1 MNSRE
6 TVALLQENAEA
17 IRGFGATS
25 LYLYGSTARDEL
37 RDDSDVDLFLD
48 YNRTVDGTFSLINL
62 IQLENHLKQL
72 LRRDV
77 DLSTRDG
84 LHPLLRA
91 DIERSS
97 VRVF

>member
-25 LYLYGSTARDEL
+25 LYLYGSAARGEL
-37 RDDSDVDLFLD
+37 RADSDVDLFLD
-48 YNRTVDGTFSLINL
+48 YNRTSDGTFSLINL
-62 IQLENHLKQL
+62 IQLENHLKHL

>member
-1 MNSRE
+1 MNAKE
-6 TVALLQENAEA
+6 TIVLLQENANA

-25 LYLYGSTARDEL
+25 LYLYGSTVRDET

-48 YNRTVDGTFSLINL
+48 YNYDHDGSFSLINL
-62 IQLENHLKQL
+62 IQLENHLKTL
-72 LRRDV
+72 LQRDV

-97 VRVF
+97 VRIF

>member
-48 YNRTVDGTFSLINL
+48 YNRTSDGTFSLINL

>member
-17 IRGFGATS
+17 ILGFGATS

-48 YNRTVDGTFSLINL
+48 YNRTSDGTFSLINL